1 MKKIS
6 FLLLILNVGFL
17 SAQID
22 TKLLQKDWFITNI
35 LMKDGSKPFQKKES
49 FMQNFGLRVEND
61 FYKLDE
67 VNSLHIKSK
76 IPMYYFLR
84 DHLLETSPESGML
97 IEKLT
102 SDSLIISQKI
112 DNMEEHQLMRYYMIP
127 LSKARSQR
135 MALFKGKDT
144 LVSNPLL
151 NPYFKKNLTKKEFKT
166 SNGNLSFTKKQKQN
180 FQFNGY
186 VLLDLTQKKASAIL
200 NNYDSSFSA
209 EVEEITKNLTENF
222 SDWNVAPF
230 SDFKFIK
237 VPFSFKRYF
246 QITKSFFSYGDIY
259 TLNSDE
265 IPPFNV
271 LFIDTNV
278 QEEETS
284 NQYFSLGVKDYEKK
298 NYEEAAL
305 NFEKSYI
312 ANRRNLQAYY
322 NYAALSL
329 IIGNQFKACETYEFL
344 KDKGQK
350 PAEKI
355 FLEKCGK

>member
-1 MKKIS
+1 MKKI
-6 FLLLILNVGFL
+6 FYLFLILNVGFL

-22 TKLLQKDWFITNI
+22 KKLLYQDWFITNI
-35 LMKDGSKPFQKKES
+35 LMKDGSKPFQKKET
-49 FMQNFGLRVEND
+49 FMQNFGLRVESD

-76 IPMYYFLR
+76 IPMFYFLR

-112 DNMEEHQLMRYYMIP
+112 DNMEENKLMRYYMIP
-127 LSKARSQR
+127 LSKARNQR
-135 MALFKGKDT
+135 MVLFKGQDT

-151 NPYFKKNLTKKEFKT
+151 NPYFKNKLTKKEFKT
-166 SNGNLSFTKKQKQN
+166 NNGKPSFTKKQKQN

-186 VLLDLTQKKASAIL
+186 VLLDLTQKKATAVL
-200 NNYDSSFSA
+200 NNFDSSFSA

-230 SDFKFIK
+230 ADFKFIK

-246 QITKSFFSYGDIY
+246 QITGSLYSYGDIY

-265 IPPFNV
+265 IPAFEV
-271 LFIDTNV
+271 SFINEEA
-278 QEEETS
+278 EEENVS
-284 NQYFSLGVKDYEKK
+284 NNYFSLGVKDYEKK

-312 ANRRNLQAYY
+312 ANPRNLQAYY

-329 IIGNQFKACETYEFL
+329 IIGNKLKACETYEFL

-355 FLEKCGK
+355 FLEKCQN